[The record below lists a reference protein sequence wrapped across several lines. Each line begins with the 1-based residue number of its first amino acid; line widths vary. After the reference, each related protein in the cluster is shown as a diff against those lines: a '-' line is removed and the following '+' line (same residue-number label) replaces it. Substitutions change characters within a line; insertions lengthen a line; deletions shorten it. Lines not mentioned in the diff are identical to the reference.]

1 MKNENSITKE
11 HLSLLMRYLK
21 LKVENED
28 ILTLKDIELLLCSI
42 TLLPFVTRMEDV
54 AYILLKDK
62 LNQIQK
68 GELPCTEN

>member
-1 MKNENSITKE
+1 MKNKNSITKE
-11 HLSLLMRYLK
+11 DLSLLMRYLK

-42 TLLPFVTRMEDV
+42 TLLPFVTKMEDV

-68 GELPCTEN
+68 G

>member
-1 MKNENSITKE
+1 MKKENSITE
-11 HLSLLMRYLK
+11 QDLSLLMRYLK
-21 LKVENED
+21 LKVENGD

-42 TLLPFVTRMEDV
+42 TLLPFVTKMEDV

-68 GELPCTEN
+68 GQLLCTEN